1 MPARDIYHDQ
11 CKAALIK
18 DGWRIT
24 HDPLSVNWNEK
35 VLFIDLG
42 AEEVLAAEKDGRKI
56 GVEVKSFV
64 GPSQVHDL
72 EKALGKFVLYRVAMK
87 KEYPDHELYLAVTEI
102 IYHSLFTGAEGKA
115 LIEDAML
122 QIIVFDP
129 QAEEIKR
136 WIP

>member
-72 EKALGKFVLYRVAMK
+72 EKALGQFVLYRVAMK
-87 KEYPDHELYLAVTEI
+87 KEYPDHELC
-102 IYHSLFTGAEGKA
+102 TGSA
-115 LIEDAML
+115 
-122 QIIVFDP
+122 
-129 QAEEIKR
+129 
-136 WIP
+136 